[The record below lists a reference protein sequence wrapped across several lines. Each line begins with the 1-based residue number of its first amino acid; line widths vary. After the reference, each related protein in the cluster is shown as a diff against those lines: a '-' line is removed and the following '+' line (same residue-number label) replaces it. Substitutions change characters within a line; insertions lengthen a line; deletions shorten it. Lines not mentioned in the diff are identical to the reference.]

1 MTEMHKLS
9 KIDQRIEEYYQSIFK
24 TYGNAEIFDM
34 CKNCEKW
41 NGKDHDYE
49 ECRGSACFRFFCAY
63 GYLKW
68 ATSWEGE
75 TE

>member
-9 KIDQRIEEYYQSIFK
+9 KVDRRIEEYYQSVFED
-24 TYGNAEIFDM
+24 YGDDEIFDM

-41 NGKDHDYE
+41 NGKDHDYK

-68 ATSWEGE
+68 ATSWE
-75 TE
+75 